1 MNMKRWV
8 VRLSALTLNVGVIA
22 PTTMTVTASEIE
34 ESKPNQEN
42 NRSASQEENVFKLE
56 IDGLNI
62 SIIDND
68 TGEVA
73 TIAPDDE
80 SYSSGELINSDG
92 STSNFY
98 TDKVGNTYINDEIV
112 ATVGEQPSNENN
124 SNNITNPA
132 IGTW

>member
-1 MNMKRWV
+1 
-8 VRLSALTLNVGVIA
+8 
-22 PTTMTVTASEIE
+22 MTVTASEIE